1 MRARLT
7 VPLAGHPM
15 REIGELVTGE
25 DAVRLVGAGLAVAEV
40 ETAAK
45 QTATTKRSRETR

>member
-15 REIGELVTGE
+15 RAIGELVTGD
-25 DAVRLVGAGLAVAEV
+25 DAVRLVEAGLAVAEV

-45 QTATTKRSRETR
+45 QTATTKRSKETR